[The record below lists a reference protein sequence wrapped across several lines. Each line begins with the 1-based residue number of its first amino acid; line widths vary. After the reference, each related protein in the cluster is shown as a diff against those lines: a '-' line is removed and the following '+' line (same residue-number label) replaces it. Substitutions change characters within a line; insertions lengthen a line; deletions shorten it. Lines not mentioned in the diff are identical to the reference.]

1 MIMKK
6 TDSLLKIG
14 LVGLFLTIS
23 SAIIAQTGPAAP
35 TPVTPIT
42 SATNLDIGRINDDET
57 SVVTDPTAVFFYNP
71 TNGGTEV
78 NLQASATDDHT
89 PEPNTFS
96 YYAWY
101 RVNEAGTEQGSS
113 LGSAQSLSLSAGE
126 VGLLQPGFHRFR
138 VYGFVG
144 DAAAEFCESEEF
156 QDIILFVLNPLNP
169 TATNTDAI
177 TEFCIG
183 DTGTFG
189 LEATVTFEEDY
200 ENTSFPNPLVGDFDL
215 TYTWFAVLDG
225 DTDNAIQLTSATTT
239 TDGATASATIDFD
252 ELDEAGTYT
261 FYVEVAYSSAIKSNT
276 GFDEGHGFWRAY
288 VEDGGT
294 NYQIVVTP
302 RPGRPTITIG
312 TVVE

>member
-6 TDSLLKIG
+6 TNSLLKIG
-14 LVGLFLTIS
+14 LVGLLLTIS

-42 SATNLDIGRINDDET
+42 SATDLNIGRINDDET
-57 SVVTDPTAVFFYNP
+57 TVVTDATAVFFYNP

-113 LGSAQSLSLSAGE
+113 LSNAQTLSLSGDD
-126 VGLLQPGFHRFR
+126 LLQPGFHRFR

-156 QDIILFVLNPLNP
+156 QDIILFVLNPLSP
-169 TATNTDAI
+169 TASNTDAI

-189 LEATVTFEEDY
+189 LEADVTFSGTY
-200 ENTSFPNPLVGDFDL
+200 ENTTFPNPDVDEFDL
-215 TYTWFAVLDG
+215 TYTWFAVRDG
-225 DTDNAIQLTSATTT
+225 DTDNAIQLTSAATT

-252 ELDEAGTYT
+252 ELDNAGTYT
-261 FYVEVAYSSAIKSNT
+261 FYVEVEYSSAIK
-276 GFDEGHGFWRAY
+276 DKELRLEGHGFWRAY
-288 VEDGGT
+288 VEDGAA
-294 NYQIVVTP
+294 NYQVVVTP
-302 RPGRPTITIG
+302 RPGRPTISFGTI
-312 TVVE
+312 VD